1 MPRRGTQA
9 HEKAMPLRLAIVGIG
24 IVIPYP
30 LRKAFDKGKLRLRG
44 KLAPLRDPQAFAY
57 FLRTARTT
65 DWVAYSKPPF
75 GGPAQVLDYLGRY
88 THRVA
93 ISNDRLVELNDAK
106 VTFRWKDYRQGNR
119 IQLMTLDANEFIRRF
134 LLHGLPPGFVHLRYY
149 GLLSNRDRAQKL
161 AQCRELI
168 GQTKPGDSEPQL
180 PADCKSRYR
189 ALTGESLETCPLC
202 RVGRMVCIETIPAS
216 VRWPTRRR
224 VKPVVD
230 SS

>member
-1 MPRRGTQA
+1 LLLKTKFVVGHSLRERQELQVVDGRCVEIDAELLGHLQLPVVELAEAGRADQA
-9 HEKAMPLRLAIVGIG
+9 KDIGLLRVH
-24 IVIPYP
+24 
-30 LRKAFDKGKLRLRG
+30 
-44 KLAPLRDPQAFAY
+44 
-57 FLRTARTT
+57 
-65 DWVAYSKPPF
+65 

-88 THRVA
+88 THQVA
-93 ISNDRLVELNDAK
+93 ISNDR
-106 VTFRWKDYRQGNR
+106 
-119 IQLMTLDANEFIRRF
+119 
-134 LLHGLPPGFVHLRYY
+134 LRYY

-168 GQTKPGDSEPQL
+168 GQMKPGDSEPQL
-180 PADCKSRYR
+180 PADWKSRYH

>member
-9 HEKAMPLRLAIVGIG
+9 HEKAMP
-24 IVIPYP
+24 
-30 LRKAFDKGKLRLRG
+30 
-44 KLAPLRDPQAFAY
+44 
-57 FLRTARTT
+57 
-65 DWVAYSKPPF
+65 
-75 GGPAQVLDYLGRY
+75 
-88 THRVA
+88 HRVA

-119 IQLMTLDANEFIRRF
+119 IRLMTLDANEFIRRF
-134 LLHGLPPGFVHLRYY
+134 LLHGLPPGFVRLRYY

-168 GQTKPGDSEPQL
+168 GQMKPGETEPQL
-180 PADCKSRYR
+180 PADWKSRYR